1 MLGNLSIFDEMVTD
15 SVLAGKQA
23 SNISC
28 PMYILSTVSALCLTK
43 EKKKNYERLT
53 DLRQRYPFFTSESDK
68 SNLFL
73 MICDEDILAS

>member
-15 SVLAGKQA
+15 SVLAGMQA

-43 EKKKNYERLT
+43 EKKKKKT
-53 DLRQRYPFFTSESDK
+53 MKD
-68 SNLFL
+68 
-73 MICDEDILAS
+73 